1 VSRKEA
7 HLRIGTRGSALALAQ
22 TELVRDKLIA
32 AHSGLQVE
40 IVRVT
45 TTGDKDVDRPLHQ
58 MGGKG
63 VFTKELDDALL
74 ANTIDCAVHSLK
86 DVPTELPEGLVLGA
100 IGHRATPFDVLVT
113 NDGMILDELPEN
125 AKIGT
130 SSPRRKAQILLYRD
144 DLQVVDMRGNV
155 ETRLR
160 KLDAGDVDA
169 LVLAAAGLER
179 LGLQDRV
186 SEILTQ
192 DVMIPAA
199 GQGIL
204 AIAMRIGDSKTQRIV
219 DVFEDPNARAAGAC
233 ERGFLAALGGGC
245 GAPAGALAEVI
256 GGSITVTGIIV
267 SPDGIDVYR
276 GDHEGKK
283 SAAAAVGKR
292 LAIDLL
298 DQGGDR
304 VVRRAKALF
313 ETT

>member
-1 VSRKEA
+1 MSRKPA
-7 HLRIGTRGSALALAQ
+7 HLRIGTRGSALAIAQ
-22 TELVRDKLIA
+22 TELVRDKLVA
-32 AHSGLQVE
+32 AHPGLEVE
-40 IVRVT
+40 LVRIT
-45 TTGDKDVDRPLHQ
+45 TAGDKDVDRPLHQ
-58 MGGKG
+58 IGGKG

-74 ANTIDCAVHSLK
+74 ANLIDCAVHSLK

-100 IGHRATPFDVLVT
+100 IGHRATPFDVLVA
-113 NDGMILDELPEN
+113 NDEMILDELPDG

-130 SSPRRKAQILLYRD
+130 SSLRRKAQLLLYRD
-144 DLQVVDMRGNV
+144 DLEVVDMRGNV

-160 KLDAGDVDA
+160 KLESGQVDA

-204 AIAMRIGDSKTQRIV
+204 AIAMRIDDNKTQRLV
-219 DVFEDPNARAAGAC
+219 DAFEDPNARAAGAC

-245 GAPAGALAEVI
+245 QAPAGALAEVI
-256 GGSITVTGIIV
+256 GSSIVITGIIV
-267 SPDGIDVYR
+267 SPDGIDVYK

-283 SAAAAVGKR
+283 SAAAAIGKR

-313 ETT
+313 ET

>member
-1 VSRKEA
+1 MSRKEA
-7 HLRIGTRGSALALAQ
+7 HLRMGTRGSALAVAQ
-22 TELVRDKLIA
+22 TELVRDRLVA
-32 AHSGLQVE
+32 AHPGLQVE
-40 IVRVT
+40 ILRIT
-45 TTGDKDVDRPLHQ
+45 TAGDKDLDRPLHA

-74 ANTIDCAVHSLK
+74 EDRIDCAVHSLK

-113 NDGMILDELPEN
+113 NDGMILDELPEG
-125 AKIGT
+125 AKVGT
-130 SSPRRKAQILLYRD
+130 SSLRRKAQLYLYRD
-144 DLQVVDMRGNV
+144 DLDVVDVRGNV

-160 KLDAGDVDA
+160 KLDEGKLDA

-192 DVMIPAA
+192 DVMIPAP

-204 AIAMRIGDSKTQRIV
+204 AIAIRVGDAKTQRFI

-245 GAPAGALAEVI
+245 QAPAGALAETIGSSIVI
-256 GGSITVTGIIV
+256 TGIIV
-267 SPDGIDVYR
+267 SPDGIDVYK

-283 SAAAAVGKR
+283 SAAAAIGKR

-298 DQGGDR
+298 DQGGDK

-313 ETT
+313 DS

>member
-1 VSRKEA
+1 VSRKPA
-7 HLRIGTRGSALALAQ
+7 HLRIGTRGSALAIAQ
-22 TELVRDKLIA
+22 TELVRDKLVA
-32 AHSGLQVE
+32 AHPGLEVE
-40 IVRVT
+40 LVRIT
-45 TTGDKDVDRPLHQ
+45 TAGDKDVDRPLHQ
-58 MGGKG
+58 IGGKG

-74 ANTIDCAVHSLK
+74 ANLIDCAVHSLK
-86 DVPTELPEGLVLGA
+86 DVPTDLPEGLVLGA
-100 IGHRATPFDVLVT
+100 IGHRATPFDVLVA
-113 NDGMILDELPEN
+113 NDEMILDELPDG

-130 SSPRRKAQILLYRD
+130 SSLRRKAQLLLYRD
-144 DLQVVDMRGNV
+144 DLEVVDMRGNV

-160 KLDAGDVDA
+160 KLESGQVDA

-204 AIAMRIGDSKTQRIV
+204 AIAMRIDDNKTQRLV
-219 DVFEDPNARAAGAC
+219 DAFEDPNARAAGAC

-245 GAPAGALAEVI
+245 QAPAGALAEVI
-256 GGSITVTGIIV
+256 GSSIVITGIIV
-267 SPDGIDVYR
+267 SPDGIDVYK

-283 SAAAAVGKR
+283 SAAAAIGKR

-313 ETT
+313 ET

>member
-1 VSRKEA
+1 M
-7 HLRIGTRGSALALAQ
+7 GTRGSALAVAQ
-22 TELVRDKLIA
+22 TELVRDRLVA
-32 AHSGLQVE
+32 AHPGLQVE
-40 IVRVT
+40 IVRIT
-45 TTGDKDVDRPLHQ
+45 TAGDKDLDRPLHA

-74 ANTIDCAVHSLK
+74 EDRIDCAVHSLK

-113 NDGMILDELPEN
+113 NDGMILDELPEG
-125 AKIGT
+125 AKVGT
-130 SSPRRKAQILLYRD
+130 SSLRRKAQLYLYRD
-144 DLQVVDMRGNV
+144 DLDVVDVRGNV

-160 KLDAGDVDA
+160 KLDEGKLDA

-192 DVMIPAA
+192 DVMIPAP

-204 AIAMRIGDSKTQRIV
+204 AVAIRVGDAKTQRFI

-245 GAPAGALAEVI
+245 QAPAGALAETIGSSIVI
-256 GGSITVTGIIV
+256 TGIIV
-267 SPDGIDVYR
+267 SPDGIDVYK

-283 SAAAAVGKR
+283 SAAAAIGKR

-298 DQGGDR
+298 DQGGDK

-313 ETT
+313 DS

>member
-1 VSRKEA
+1 VSRKPA
-7 HLRIGTRGSALALAQ
+7 HLRIGTRGSALAIAQ
-22 TELVRDKLIA
+22 TELVRDKLVA
-32 AHSGLQVE
+32 AHPGLEVE
-40 IVRVT
+40 LVRIT
-45 TTGDKDVDRPLHQ
+45 TSGDKDVDRPLHQ
-58 MGGKG
+58 IGGKG

-74 ANTIDCAVHSLK
+74 ANLIDCAVHSLK

-100 IGHRATPFDVLVT
+100 IGHRATPFDVLVA
-113 NDGMILDELPEN
+113 NDEMILDELPDG

-130 SSPRRKAQILLYRD
+130 SSLRRKAQLLLYRD
-144 DLQVVDMRGNV
+144 DLDVVDMRGNV

-160 KLDAGDVDA
+160 KLESGQVDA

-204 AIAMRIGDSKTQRIV
+204 AIAMRIDDNKTQRLV
-219 DVFEDPNARAAGAC
+219 DAFEDPNARAAGAC

-245 GAPAGALAEVI
+245 QAPAGALAEVI
-256 GGSITVTGIIV
+256 GSSIVITGIIV
-267 SPDGIDVYR
+267 SPDGIDVYK

-283 SAAAAVGKR
+283 SAAAQIGKR

-313 ETT
+313 ET

>member
-1 VSRKEA
+1 M
-7 HLRIGTRGSALALAQ
+7 GTRGSGLALAQ
-22 TELVRDKLIA
+22 TELVRDRLVA
-32 AHSGLQVE
+32 AHPGLQVE
-40 IVRVT
+40 IVKIT
-45 TTGDKDVDRPLHQ
+45 TAGDKDLDRPLHQ
-58 MGGKG
+58 LGGKG

-74 ANTIDCAVHSLK
+74 ENRIDCAVHSLK

-113 NDGMILDELPEN
+113 NDGMILDELPEG
-125 AKIGT
+125 AKVGT
-130 SSPRRKAQILLYRD
+130 SSLRRKAQLLLYRD
-144 DLQVVDMRGNV
+144 DLAVVDVRGNV
-155 ETRLR
+155 ETRLK
-160 KLDAGDVDA
+160 KLDEGKLDA

-192 DVMIPAA
+192 DVMIPAP

-204 AIAMRIGDSKTQRIV
+204 AVAIRVGDSKTQRFI

-245 GAPAGALAEVI
+245 QAPAGALAETIGSSIVI
-256 GGSITVTGIIV
+256 TGIIV
-267 SPDGIDVYR
+267 SPDGIDVYK

-283 SAAAAVGKR
+283 SAAAAIGKR

-298 DQGGDR
+298 DQGGDK

-313 ETT
+313 DS

>member
-1 VSRKEA
+1 MSRKEA
-7 HLRIGTRGSALALAQ
+7 HLRMGTRGSALAIAQ
-22 TELVRDKLIA
+22 TELVRDRLVA
-32 AHSGLQVE
+32 AHPGLQVE
-40 IVRVT
+40 IVRIT
-45 TTGDKDVDRPLHQ
+45 TSGDKDLDRPLHQ
-58 MGGKG
+58 LGGKG

-74 ANTIDCAVHSLK
+74 ENRIDCAVHSLK
-86 DVPTELPEGLVLGA
+86 DVPTEMPEGLVLGA
-100 IGHRATPFDVLVT
+100 IGHRATPFDVLVA
-113 NDGMILDELPEN
+113 NDGMILDELPEG
-125 AKIGT
+125 AKVGT
-130 SSPRRKAQILLYRD
+130 SSLRRKAQLYLYRD
-144 DLQVVDMRGNV
+144 DLDVVDVRGNV

-160 KLDAGDVDA
+160 KLDEGRLDA

-192 DVMIPAA
+192 DVMIPAP

-204 AIAMRIGDSKTQRIV
+204 AIAIRVGDARTQRFI

-245 GAPAGALAEVI
+245 QAPAGALAETIGSSIVI
-256 GGSITVTGIIV
+256 TGIIV
-267 SPDGIDVYR
+267 SPDGIDVYK

-283 SAAAAVGKR
+283 SAAAAIGKR

-298 DQGGDR
+298 DQGGDK

-313 ETT
+313 DS

>member
-1 VSRKEA
+1 MSRKEA
-7 HLRIGTRGSALALAQ
+7 HLRIGTRSSALAIAQ
-22 TELVRDKLIA
+22 TELVRDRLVA
-32 AHSGLQVE
+32 AHPGLQVE
-40 IVRVT
+40 IVRIT
-45 TTGDKDVDRPLHQ
+45 TSGDKDLDRPLHQ
-58 MGGKG
+58 LGGKG

-74 ANTIDCAVHSLK
+74 ENRIDCAVHSLK

-100 IGHRATPFDVLVT
+100 IGHRATPFDVLVA

-125 AKIGT
+125 AKVGT
-130 SSPRRKAQILLYRD
+130 SSLRRKAQLYLYRD
-144 DLQVVDMRGNV
+144 DLDVVDVRGNV

-160 KLDAGDVDA
+160 KLDEGKLDA

-192 DVMIPAA
+192 DVMIPAP

-204 AIAMRIGDSKTQRIV
+204 AIAIRFGDAKTQRFI

-245 GAPAGALAEVI
+245 QAPAGALAETIGSSIVI
-256 GGSITVTGIIV
+256 TGIIV
-267 SPDGIDVYR
+267 SPDGIDVYK

-283 SAAAAVGKR
+283 SAAAAIGKR

-298 DQGGDR
+298 DQGGDK

-313 ETT
+313 DS

>member
-1 VSRKEA
+1 M
-7 HLRIGTRGSALALAQ
+7 GTRGSALAVAQ
-22 TELVRDKLIA
+22 TELVRDRLVA
-32 AHSGLQVE
+32 AHPGLQVE
-40 IVRVT
+40 IVRISTV
-45 TTGDKDVDRPLHQ
+45 GDRDLDRPLHQ

-74 ANTIDCAVHSLK
+74 DNRIDCAVHSLK

-113 NDGMILDELPEN
+113 NDGMILDELPEG
-125 AKIGT
+125 AKVGT
-130 SSPRRKAQILLYRD
+130 SSLRRKAQLLLYRD
-144 DLQVVDMRGNV
+144 DLEMVDVRGNV

-160 KLDAGDVDA
+160 KLDEGKLDA

-204 AIAMRIGDSKTQRIV
+204 AVAMRVGDARTQRFL
-219 DVFEDPNARAAGAC
+219 DVFEDPNARAAGNC

-245 GAPAGALAEVI
+245 QAPAGALAETI

-283 SAAAAVGKR
+283 SAAAAIGKR

-298 DQGGDR
+298 DQGGDK

-313 ETT
+313 ES

>member
-1 VSRKEA
+1 MSRKEA
-7 HLRIGTRGSALALAQ
+7 HLRMGTRGSALAVAQ
-22 TELVRDKLIA
+22 TELVRDKLVA
-32 AHSGLQVE
+32 AHPGLQVE
-40 IVRVT
+40 IVRIT
-45 TTGDKDVDRPLHQ
+45 TSGDKDLDRPLHQ
-58 MGGKG
+58 LGGKG

-74 ANTIDCAVHSLK
+74 ENRIDCAVHSLK
-86 DVPTELPEGLVLGA
+86 DVPTEMPEGLVLGA

-113 NDGMILDELPEN
+113 NDGMILDELPEG
-125 AKIGT
+125 AKVGT
-130 SSPRRKAQILLYRD
+130 SSLRRKAQLLLYRD
-144 DLQVVDMRGNV
+144 DLNIVDMRGNV
-155 ETRLR
+155 GTRLR
-160 KLDAGDVDA
+160 KLEEGQVDA

-192 DVMIPAA
+192 DVMIPAP

-204 AIAMRIGDSKTQRIV
+204 GIAIRVGDAKTQRLI

-245 GAPAGALAEVI
+245 QAPAGALAETI
-256 GGSITVTGIIV
+256 GSSIGITGIIV
-267 SPDGIDVYR
+267 SPDGIDVYK

-283 SAAAAVGKR
+283 SAAAAIGKR

-298 DQGGDR
+298 DQGGDK

-313 ETT
+313 DS

>member
-1 VSRKEA
+1 MSRKEA
-7 HLRIGTRGSALALAQ
+7 HLRMGTRGSALAVAQ
-22 TELVRDKLIA
+22 TELVRDRLVA
-32 AHSGLQVE
+32 AHPGLQVE
-40 IVRVT
+40 IVRIT
-45 TTGDKDVDRPLHQ
+45 TAGDKDLDRPLSQ

-74 ANTIDCAVHSLK
+74 ENRIDCAVHSLK

-113 NDGMILDELPEN
+113 NDGMILDELPEG
-125 AKIGT
+125 AKVGT
-130 SSPRRKAQILLYRD
+130 SSLRRKAQLLLYRD
-144 DLQVVDMRGNV
+144 DLDVTDVRGNV

-160 KLDAGDVDA
+160 KMDEGKLDA

-192 DVMIPAA
+192 DVMMPAA

-204 AIAMRIGDSKTQRIV
+204 AVAIRIGDAKTQRFI
-219 DVFEDPNARAAGAC
+219 DVFEDPNARAAGLC

-245 GAPAGALAEVI
+245 QAPAGALAETIGSAIVI
-256 GGSITVTGIIV
+256 SGIIV
-267 SPDGIDVYR
+267 SPDGIDVYK
-276 GDHEGKK
+276 GDHQGRITH
-283 SAAAAVGKR
+283 AAAIGKR

-298 DQGGDR
+298 DQGGEK
-304 VVRRAKALF
+304 VVRKARALLG
-313 ETT
+313 E